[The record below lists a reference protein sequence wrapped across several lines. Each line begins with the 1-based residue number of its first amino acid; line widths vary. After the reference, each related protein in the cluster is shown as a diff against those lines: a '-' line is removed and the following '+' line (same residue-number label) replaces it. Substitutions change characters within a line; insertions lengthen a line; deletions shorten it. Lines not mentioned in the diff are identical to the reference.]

1 MASCGGSAGLLLGGL
16 LTSAWGWRWIFLVN
30 LPLGFLIHLYLRVL
44 KPSAERR
51 ARSARLDIGG
61 ATTITASLML
71 VIASVL
77 NAGTSG
83 WGSVGVLGSL
93 LSAAVLFSLFLSI
106 ESRVLVPVVPLTLF
120 THNNLRVS
128 VCIGALWA
136 AAQSTWFFISALN
149 LQLIFG
155 RDPLKIGLAFL
166 PATLLAT
173 VFSVSLAAKLTLRF
187 GSRIPMV
194 IGLVCEATA
203 LVLLAYAPLKAD
215 FSRDLLPAMSLLGVG
230 VGIIGG
236 PLRLRAL
243 TLIRRQDHGVAS
255 GVLNGAVVIGAAL
268 GLAVTA
274 SLASVY
280 SEHLGVAGVV
290 AGEALHRGYGLA
302 YLAGAGMAAGAAVM
316 VGMYSDECGVEALC

>member
-1 MASCGGSAGLLLGGL
+1 
-16 LTSAWGWRWIFLVN
+16 
-30 LPLGFLIHLYLRVL
+30 L
-44 KPSAERR
+44 KPSVEPGD
-51 ARSARLDIGG
+51 RSARLDVGG
-61 ATTITASLML
+61 ATTITTSLML

-83 WGSVGVLGSL
+83 WGSVAVLGP
-93 LSAAVLFSLFLSI
+93 LSGAAVIFCVFLTI
-106 ESRVLVPVVPLTLF
+106 ESRALAPVVSLTLF
-120 THNNLRVS
+120 THNDLRVS
-128 VCIGALWA
+128 VFIGALWA

-166 PATLLAT
+166 PATLFAT
-173 VFSVSLAAKLTLRF
+173 AFSVSLAAKLTLRF

-194 IGLVCEATA
+194 IGLVSEATA
-203 LVLLAYAPLKAD
+203 LVILAYAPVKAD
-215 FSRDLLPAMSLLGVG
+215 FARDLLPAMALLGVG
-230 VGIIGG
+230 IGIIGG

-243 TLIRRQDHGVAS
+243 TLIRKQDHGVAS

-274 SLASVY
+274 SIAATY
-280 SEHLGVAGVV
+280 SEHLVRAGVV

-302 YLAGAGMAAGAAVM
+302 YLVGAGMAGGAAVM
-316 VGMYSDECGVEALC
+316 VGMYRAE